1 LTSDSFFLKIGK
13 RHRKKN
19 KPRIKTPIDQENHMS
34 ENAEM
39 SYEPSDDN
47 QFVFGGIKGA
57 FAKAQSQLLSQ
68 PGVNGLGMTKTPTG
82 QDVIVVYVK
91 NALVIEKLPPN
102 IDGFSVVGEVTGD
115 IGAL

>member
-1 LTSDSFFLKIGK
+1 M
-13 RHRKKN
+13 
-19 KPRIKTPIDQENHMS
+19 TPIDQENHMS

-102 IDGFSVVGEVTGD
+102 IEGFSVVGEVTGD
-115 IGAL
+115 IRAL